1 MRSIFQE
8 GPSKA
13 CIEYKTVNLTEDL
26 KEYIVSIHN
35 DIRNHVASGQETK
48 GGLGRQPSAA
58 NMNIL
63 EWDEELATMAQ
74 RWADQCIPLNESM
87 QHDMCKRSHR
97 FEVGQNVLTAVMTDK
112 DFPELAALI
121 LHWYKQVGNVIP
133 SDIDHFSGIKRGQF
147 MIGQYTQLVW
157 AKTRYVGCGISIFL
171 DVQSSSQKKKF
182 YSHRLV
188 CNYGPTGNMLGREVY
203 QKGIPCSKCDW
214 GQCDVFRTSLCLN
227 KDIQKD
233 PQKYKRILNHSCFSM
248 LQGGNSTEVVY
259 LVLRNHQL
267 TNFHLAIK
275 NDKKHVVFS
284 HDEIEK
290 KMSVRLRRSVKVT
303 DSSQEHHNPKNF
315 VDLLYTTRIAEHYS
329 SILTDIDAKV
339 LDMPEQAKVNKGSN
353 DKGSTKPMANILVD
367 EEIDYRN
374 IKYKKVR
381 GLWLD
386 GQCKCDR
393 FYRSSK
399 SKMDIKLN
407 ALLLIIMIIIFS

>member
-1 MRSIFQE
+1 
-8 GPSKA
+8 
-13 CIEYKTVNLTEDL
+13 
-26 KEYIVSIHN
+26 
-35 DIRNHVASGQETK
+35 
-48 GGLGRQPSAA
+48 
-58 NMNIL
+58 
-63 EWDEELATMAQ
+63 
-74 RWADQCIPLNESM
+74 
-87 QHDMCKRSHR
+87 
-97 FEVGQNVLTAVMTDK
+97 
-112 DFPELAALI
+112 
-121 LHWYKQVGNVIP
+121 
-133 SDIDHFSGIKRGQF
+133 
-147 MIGQYTQLVW
+147 
-157 AKTRYVGCGISIFL
+157 
-171 DVQSSSQKKKF
+171 
-182 YSHRLV
+182 
-188 CNYGPTGNMLGREVY
+188 
-203 QKGIPCSKCDW
+203 
-214 GQCDVFRTSLCLN
+214 
-227 KDIQKD
+227 
-233 PQKYKRILNHSCFSM
+233 M

-339 LDMPEQAKVNKGSN
+339 LDMPEQAKVNK
-353 DKGSTKPMANILVD
+353 D